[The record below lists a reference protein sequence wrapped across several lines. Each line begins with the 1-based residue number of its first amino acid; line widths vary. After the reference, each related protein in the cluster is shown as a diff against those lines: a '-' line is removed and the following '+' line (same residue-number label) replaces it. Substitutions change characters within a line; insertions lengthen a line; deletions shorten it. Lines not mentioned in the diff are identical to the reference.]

1 MLKQLKRMGLLALTC
16 AVSLFTMSLC
26 AFAKPDW
33 PLDTGCQSEAGIV
46 MDMDSGAVLFA
57 QNIHVQEYPASIT
70 KLLTGLVVVENASM
84 DDQVTFS
91 HDAVYNVEDGSG
103 NKLQL
108 EEGDVLSVKDCLYVM
123 LLQSSN
129 QAANALAE
137 HVAGS
142 REAFADMMNEKA
154 ASLGCRESHFVNPS
168 GLNDPEQLT
177 SAYDMAQI
185 GAAVFNNQT
194 LLEICSS
201 TSATLPPTINNPNGR
216 TYSMEH
222 KLVVTDNSDDENYYP
237 SAVAGKTGY
246 TSLAGQ
252 TLVTYA
258 EQNGRR
264 QVAVTLKS
272 TQRTHYS
279 DTKTILEFGFA
290 RFKNV
295 SVAEN
300 ETNYVT
306 GDEPVTI
313 GDVSYESSDLYLD
326 EKAVITLP
334 NDAQF
339 SDADQYLQTEIP
351 ASHPEGA
358 VGRIIYTYN
367 DRQIGVAWVYSK
379 TAVSA
384 AAVSEE
390 SSENTEMTE
399 STASTGTDTTDSNT
413 NGTPSDVND
422 GKKDKKPLELTRGTW
437 IAVGIGAA
445 ILLVVLI
452 ISWIMLQRKK
462 EEERMR
468 ILREKRRKRLADIG
482 CSEEEFERL
491 VNERKNALRERPLP
505 EPDEE
510 EIEEAEEDAIEP
522 YLEEE
527 DVQEE
532 PADVVDT
539 DTDPEELQEEDD
551 APLEDN

>member
-1 MLKQLKRMGLLALTC
+1 MLKQLKRKGILALAC
-16 AVSLFTMSLC
+16 VISIFSMSVC

-46 MDMDSGAVLFA
+46 MDLDSGAVLFA

-70 KLLTGLVVVENASM
+70 KLLTALVVVENASM
-84 DDQVTFS
+84 DEQVTFS
-91 HDAVYNVEDGSG
+91 HDAVYNVESGSG

-137 HVAGS
+137 HVGGS

-185 GAAVFNNQT
+185 GAAVFGNPT
-194 LLEICSS
+194 LLEICST

-222 KLVVTDNSDDENYYP
+222 KLVVTGDSSDENYYP

-258 EQNGRR
+258 EQDGRR

-279 DTKTILEFGFA
+279 DTKTILDFGFA

-300 ETNYVT
+300 ETDYVT
-306 GDEPVTI
+306 GEEPVTI
-313 GDVSYESSDLYLD
+313 GDETYSPSDLYLD
-326 EKAVITLP
+326 EKAVVTLP
-334 NDAQF
+334 NDAKF
-339 SDADQYLQTEIP
+339 SDADKYLQTEIP

-358 VGRIIYTYN
+358 VARIIYTYN
-367 DRQIGVAWVYSK
+367 DRQIGVAWVYSTKAASAPVSAEDGTDNETAGSENTTDAAK
-379 TAVSA
+379 TGTSSTADKEKKPLKLTKATYIAAGAGVVVLLIA
-384 AAVSEE
+384 AAVVWF
-390 SSENTEMTE
+390 M
-399 STASTGTDTTDSNT
+399 
-413 NGTPSDVND
+413 
-422 GKKDKKPLELTRGTW
+422 
-437 IAVGIGAA
+437 I
-445 ILLVVLI
+445 
-452 ISWIMLQRKK
+452 QRKQ

-468 ILREKRRKRLADIG
+468 VLREKRRKRLADMG

-491 VNERKNALRERPLP
+491 VNERKNALRERTMP
-505 EPDEE
+505 EPDDDDGSGDEVSDHSEDLPEE
-510 EIEEAEEDAIEP
+510 YPDDEYDSWEDEHEDDLDDP
-522 YLEEE
+522 DEKE
-527 DVQEE
+527 DV
-532 PADVVDT
+532 PG
-539 DTDPEELQEEDD
+539 EDR
-551 APLEDN
+551 

>member
-1 MLKQLKRMGLLALTC
+1 MLKQLKRKGILALAC
-16 AVSLFTMSLC
+16 VISIFSMSVC

-46 MDMDSGAVLFA
+46 MDLDSGAVLFA

-70 KLLTGLVVVENASM
+70 KLLTALVVVENTSM
-84 DDQVTFS
+84 DEQVTFS
-91 HDAVYNVEDGSG
+91 HDAVYNVESGSG

-137 HVAGS
+137 HVGGS

-185 GAAVFNNQT
+185 GAAVFGNPT
-194 LLEICSS
+194 LLEICST

-222 KLVVTDNSDDENYYP
+222 KLVVTGDSSDENYYP

-258 EQNGRR
+258 EQDGRR

-279 DTKTILEFGFA
+279 DTKTILDFGFA

-300 ETNYVT
+300 ETDYVT
-306 GDEPVTI
+306 GEEPVTI
-313 GDVSYESSDLYLD
+313 GDETYSPSDLYLY
-326 EKAVITLP
+326 EKAVVTLP

-339 SDADQYLQTEIP
+339 SDADKYLQTEIP

-358 VGRIIYTYN
+358 VARIIYTYN
-367 DRQIGVAWVYSK
+367 DRQIGVAWVYSTKAASAPVSAEDGPGNETAGSENTTDAAK
-379 TAVSA
+379 TGTSSTADKEKKPLKLTKATYIAAGAGVVVLLIA
-384 AAVSEE
+384 AAVIWF
-390 SSENTEMTE
+390 M
-399 STASTGTDTTDSNT
+399 
-413 NGTPSDVND
+413 
-422 GKKDKKPLELTRGTW
+422 
-437 IAVGIGAA
+437 I
-445 ILLVVLI
+445 
-452 ISWIMLQRKK
+452 QRKQ

-468 ILREKRRKRLADIG
+468 VLREKRRKRLADMG

-491 VNERKNALRERPLP
+491 VNERKNALRERTMS
-505 EPDEE
+505 EPDENDGSGDEVSDHSEDLPE
-510 EIEEAEEDAIEP
+510 EYPDDEYDSWEDEHEDDLDDP
-522 YLEEE
+522 DEKE
-527 DVQEE
+527 DV
-532 PADVVDT
+532 PG
-539 DTDPEELQEEDD
+539 EDR
-551 APLEDN
+551 

>member
-1 MLKQLKRMGLLALTC
+1 MLKQLKRKGILALAC
-16 AVSLFTMSLC
+16 VISIFSMSVC

-33 PLDTGCQSEAGIV
+33 PLDPGCQSEAGIV
-46 MDMDSGAVLFA
+46 MDLDSGAVLFA

-70 KLLTGLVVVENASM
+70 KLLTALVVVENASM
-84 DDQVTFS
+84 DEQVTFS
-91 HDAVYNVEDGSG
+91 HDAVYNVESGSG

-137 HVAGS
+137 HVGGS
-142 REAFADMMNEKA
+142 RETFADMMNEKA

-185 GAAVFNNQT
+185 GAAVFGNPT
-194 LLEICSS
+194 LLEICST

-222 KLVVTDNSDDENYYP
+222 KLVVTGDSSDENYYP

-258 EQNGRR
+258 EQDGRR

-279 DTKTILEFGFA
+279 DTKTILDFGFA

-306 GDEPVTI
+306 GEEPVTI
-313 GDVSYESSDLYLD
+313 GDETYSPSDLYLD
-326 EKAVITLP
+326 EKAVVTLP

-339 SDADQYLQTEIP
+339 SDADKYLQTEIP

-358 VGRIIYTYN
+358 VARIIYTYN
-367 DRQIGVAWVYSK
+367 DRQIGVAWVYSTKAASAPVSAEDGTDNETAGSENTTDAAK
-379 TAVSA
+379 TGTSSTADKEKKPLKLTKATYIAAGAGVVVLLIA
-384 AAVSEE
+384 AAVIWF
-390 SSENTEMTE
+390 M
-399 STASTGTDTTDSNT
+399 
-413 NGTPSDVND
+413 
-422 GKKDKKPLELTRGTW
+422 
-437 IAVGIGAA
+437 I
-445 ILLVVLI
+445 
-452 ISWIMLQRKK
+452 QRKQ

-468 ILREKRRKRLADIG
+468 VLREKRRKRLADMG

-491 VNERKNALRERPLP
+491 VNERKNALRERTMSEPDDDDGSGDEVSDHSEDLP
-505 EPDEE
+505 EEYPDDEYDSWEDEHEDDLDDPDEK
-510 EIEEAEEDAIEP
+510 
-522 YLEEE
+522 E
-527 DVQEE
+527 DV
-532 PADVVDT
+532 PG
-539 DTDPEELQEEDD
+539 EDR
-551 APLEDN
+551 

>member
-1 MLKQLKRMGLLALTC
+1 MLKQLKRKGILALAC
-16 AVSLFTMSLC
+16 VISIFSMSVC

-33 PLDTGCQSEAGIV
+33 PLDPGCQSEAGIV
-46 MDMDSGAVLFA
+46 MDLDSGAVLFA

-70 KLLTGLVVVENASM
+70 KLLTALVVVENASM
-84 DDQVTFS
+84 DEQVTFS
-91 HDAVYNVEDGSG
+91 HDAVYNVESGSG

-137 HVAGS
+137 HVGGS

-185 GAAVFNNQT
+185 GAAVFGNPT
-194 LLEICSS
+194 LLEICST

-222 KLVVTDNSDDENYYP
+222 KLVVTGDSSDENYYP

-258 EQNGRR
+258 EQDGRR

-279 DTKTILEFGFA
+279 DTKTILDFGFA

-300 ETNYVT
+300 ETDYVT
-306 GDEPVTI
+306 GEEPVTI
-313 GDVSYESSDLYLD
+313 GDETYSPSDLYLD
-326 EKAVITLP
+326 EKAVVTLP

-339 SDADQYLQTEIP
+339 SDADKYLQTEIP

-358 VGRIIYTYN
+358 VARIIYTYN
-367 DRQIGVAWVYSK
+367 DRQIGVAWVYSTKAASAPVSAEDGTDNETAGSENTTDAAK
-379 TAVSA
+379 TGTSSTADKEKKPLKLTKATYIAAGAGVVVLLIA
-384 AAVSEE
+384 AAVIWF
-390 SSENTEMTE
+390 M
-399 STASTGTDTTDSNT
+399 
-413 NGTPSDVND
+413 
-422 GKKDKKPLELTRGTW
+422 
-437 IAVGIGAA
+437 I
-445 ILLVVLI
+445 
-452 ISWIMLQRKK
+452 QRKQ

-468 ILREKRRKRLADIG
+468 VLREKRRKRLADMG

-491 VNERKNALRERPLP
+491 VNERKNALRERTMP
-505 EPDEE
+505 EPDDDDGSGDEVSDHSEDLPEE
-510 EIEEAEEDAIEP
+510 YPDDEYDSWEDEHEDDLDDP
-522 YLEEE
+522 DEKE
-527 DVQEE
+527 DV
-532 PADVVDT
+532 PG
-539 DTDPEELQEEDD
+539 EDR
-551 APLEDN
+551 

>member
-1 MLKQLKRMGLLALTC
+1 MLKQLKRKGILALAC
-16 AVSLFTMSLC
+16 VISIFSMSVC

-33 PLDTGCQSEAGIV
+33 SLDTGCQSEAGIV
-46 MDMDSGAVLFA
+46 MDLDSGAVLFA

-70 KLLTGLVVVENASM
+70 KLLTALVVVENASM
-84 DDQVTFS
+84 DEQVTFS
-91 HDAVYNVEDGSG
+91 HDAVYNVESGSG

-137 HVAGS
+137 HVGGS

-185 GAAVFNNQT
+185 GAAVFGNPT
-194 LLEICSS
+194 LLEICST

-222 KLVVTDNSDDENYYP
+222 KLVVTGDSSDENYYP

-258 EQNGRR
+258 EQDGRR

-279 DTKTILEFGFA
+279 DTKTILDFGFA

-300 ETNYVT
+300 ETDYVT
-306 GDEPVTI
+306 GEEPVTI
-313 GDVSYESSDLYLD
+313 GDETYSPSDLYLD
-326 EKAVITLP
+326 EKAVVTLP

-339 SDADQYLQTEIP
+339 SDADKYLQTEIP

-358 VGRIIYTYN
+358 VARIIYTYN
-367 DRQIGVAWVYSK
+367 DRQIGVAWVYSTKAASAPVSAEDGTDNETAGSENTTDAAK
-379 TAVSA
+379 TGTSSTADKEKKPLKLTKATYIAAGAGVVVLLIA
-384 AAVSEE
+384 AAVIWF
-390 SSENTEMTE
+390 M
-399 STASTGTDTTDSNT
+399 
-413 NGTPSDVND
+413 
-422 GKKDKKPLELTRGTW
+422 
-437 IAVGIGAA
+437 I
-445 ILLVVLI
+445 
-452 ISWIMLQRKK
+452 QRKQ

-468 ILREKRRKRLADIG
+468 VLREKRRKRLADMG

-491 VNERKNALRERPLP
+491 VNERKNALRERTMP
-505 EPDEE
+505 EPDDDDGSGDEVSDHSEDLPEE
-510 EIEEAEEDAIEP
+510 YPDDEYDSWEDEHEDDLDDP
-522 YLEEE
+522 DEKE
-527 DVQEE
+527 DV
-532 PADVVDT
+532 PG
-539 DTDPEELQEEDD
+539 EDR
-551 APLEDN
+551 

>member
-1 MLKQLKRMGLLALTC
+1 MLKQLKRKGILALAC
-16 AVSLFTMSLC
+16 VISIFSMSVC

-46 MDMDSGAVLFA
+46 MDLDSGAVLFA

-70 KLLTGLVVVENASM
+70 KLLTALVVVENASM
-84 DDQVTFS
+84 DEQVTFS
-91 HDAVYNVEDGSG
+91 HDAVYNVESGSG

-137 HVAGS
+137 HVGGS

-185 GAAVFNNQT
+185 GAAVFGNPT
-194 LLEICSS
+194 LLEICST

-222 KLVVTDNSDDENYYP
+222 KLVVTGDSSDENYYP

-258 EQNGRR
+258 EQDGRR

-279 DTKTILEFGFA
+279 DTKTILDFGFA

-300 ETNYVT
+300 ETDYVT
-306 GDEPVTI
+306 GEEPVTI
-313 GDVSYESSDLYLD
+313 GDETYSPSDLYLD
-326 EKAVITLP
+326 EKVVVTLP

-339 SDADQYLQTEIP
+339 SDADKYLQTEIP

-367 DRQIGVAWVYSK
+367 DRQIGVAWVYSTKAASAPVSAEDGTDNETAGSENTTDAAK
-379 TAVSA
+379 TGTSSTADKEKKPLKLTKATYIAAGAGVVVLLIA
-384 AAVSEE
+384 AAVIWF
-390 SSENTEMTE
+390 M
-399 STASTGTDTTDSNT
+399 
-413 NGTPSDVND
+413 
-422 GKKDKKPLELTRGTW
+422 
-437 IAVGIGAA
+437 I
-445 ILLVVLI
+445 
-452 ISWIMLQRKK
+452 QRKQ

-468 ILREKRRKRLADIG
+468 VLREKRRKRLADMG

-491 VNERKNALRERPLP
+491 VNERKNALRERTMP
-505 EPDEE
+505 EPDDDDGSGDEVSDHSEDLPEE
-510 EIEEAEEDAIEP
+510 YPDDEYDSWEDEHEDDLDDP
-522 YLEEE
+522 DEKE
-527 DVQEE
+527 DV
-532 PADVVDT
+532 PG
-539 DTDPEELQEEDD
+539 EDR
-551 APLEDN
+551 